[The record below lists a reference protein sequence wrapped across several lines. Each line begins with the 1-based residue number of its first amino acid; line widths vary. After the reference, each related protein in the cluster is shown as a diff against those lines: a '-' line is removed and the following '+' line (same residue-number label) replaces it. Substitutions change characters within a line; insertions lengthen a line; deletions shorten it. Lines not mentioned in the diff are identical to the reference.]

1 MRLGYLYSRYP
12 VISQTF
18 CDAEMLALEQ
28 RGLELVIG
36 SVYPPLTS
44 LRHEYIF
51 RLSTPIHYA
60 PPQEILRILER
71 NAKTSRKWPGDLVQ
85 QHEKKYGPAAKAQ
98 QRARNALYFAQFFA
112 RRGVD
117 HVHVHFANRAAH
129 TAVFV
134 KEISGIPFSVT
145 AHGQDFMKDLGSDD
159 LLREI
164 CAAAEFVA
172 AETEYSR
179 DLLRQR
185 CPESVAKIH
194 RVYNGIDLQRFPAP
208 DFEAARARHGEQA
221 MVAPYHLPRIVSVG
235 RLVAF
240 KGFDVL
246 IDACAELARRQIDFV
261 CDIIGDGPLRG
272 TLQAKI
278 EQLDLSSR
286 VNLLGALSQG
296 AVLEKL
302 RATDIF
308 ALASTT
314 DAQGATDVFPTVI
327 LEAMASARPVLSTR
341 LAGIPELVV
350 DGQTG
355 MLAPPGDSTALAQAL
370 EQLLREP
377 ELRLRFGHA
386 GRQRVEQHFRIEQT
400 VAPLVDLFQNNSAK
414 PVKSSQSR
422 ASHLPSRGF
431 GAASSEAGTAI
442 AYLIDRWP
450 DDQLPLLQR
459 EVEEM
464 KRRNAPILPFVCEL
478 DSNAKLNGAMERLA
492 PSFEFLPDPIVLE
505 AEWRTNPVLAQQ
517 LEEDRAQ
524 QSSRAPGAIFLRQG
538 RFALVLRKLVREKN
552 ISHIHAT
559 SSRALVC
566 ALMLKKLLGVTVSAT
581 IEPRSELP
589 REWIQNALS
598 ECVGGRL
605 SNRKLVEQ
613 YCRASVSDAISQQ
626 PWRLTETPYNDR
638 AFLVDKTTFRS
649 APRKIFGLITQKT
662 SLDLTTG
669 SAFWQQWAELLLGW
683 SGSDQ
688 KSKIEN
694 RK

>member
-18 CDAEMLALEQ
+18 CDAEMLALER
-28 RGLELVIG
+28 RGIELVIG

-44 LRHEYIF
+44 LRHEYIA
-51 RLSTPIHYA
+51 RLRAPIHYA

-71 NAKTSRKWPGDLVQ
+71 DAKTGRKWPRDLVE
-85 QHEKKYGPAAKAQ
+85 QHEGKYGPKAKAEL
-98 QRARNALYFAQFFA
+98 RARNALYFAEFFD
-112 RRGVD
+112 RDGVD

-129 TAVFV
+129 TALFL

-172 AETEYSR
+172 AETDYSR

-185 CPESVAKIH
+185 CPNSAAKIQ
-194 RVYNGIDLQRFPAP
+194 RVYNGIDLERFPEP
-208 DFEAARARHGEQA
+208 QPCNVNRI
-221 MVAPYHLPRIVSVG
+221 LRIVSVG
-235 RLVAF
+235 RLVPF
-240 KGFDVL
+240 KGFDDL
-246 IDACAELARRQIDFV
+246 IDACAELARRRIDFV
-261 CDIIGDGPLRG
+261 CDIIGDGPLREK
-272 TLQAKI
+272 LQAKI
-278 EQLDLSSR
+278 EQLDLSSQ
-286 VNLLGALSQG
+286 VNLLGSLSQG

-302 RATDIF
+302 QAADIF

-327 LEAMASARPVLSTR
+327 LEAMASARPIVSTR

-355 MLAPPGDSTALAQAL
+355 MLAPPGESTVLAQAL
-370 EQLLREP
+370 EQLLRDP
-377 ELRLRFGHA
+377 ELRWRFGHA
-386 GRQRVEQHFRIEQT
+386 GRARIEQHFRIEQT
-400 VAPLVDLFQNNSAK
+400 VASLVEMLERSCSRRPVGDASDSRSA
-414 PVKSSQSR
+414 
-422 ASHLPSRGF
+422 
-431 GAASSEAGTAI
+431 SEAGTKSNHHHASHSEAATV

-450 DDQLPLLQR
+450 DDELPLLER

-464 KRRNAPILPFVCEL
+464 KRRNVPILTFVCEL
-478 DSNAKLNGAMERLA
+478 NSTARLDGAMERVA
-492 PSFEFLPDPIVLE
+492 PSLRFLPDAMVLE
-505 AEWRTNPVLAQQ
+505 AEWRTNPALAQQ

-524 QSSRAPGAIFLRQG
+524 QSSRAPSAIFLRQG
-538 RFALVLRKLVREKN
+538 RFALALRKLIQEKN
-552 ISHIHAT
+552 VSHIHAT

-605 SNRKLVEQ
+605 SSRKLVEQ
-613 YCRASVSDAISQQ
+613 CCRASVSDATSQQ
-626 PWRLTETPYNDR
+626 PRRFTETPYNDR
-638 AFLVDKTTFRS
+638 LFFLDKTTFRS
-649 APRKIFGLITQKT
+649 APRKTLGLITQKT
-662 SLDLTTG
+662 HIDLTTG
-669 SAFWQQWAELLLGW
+669 SRFWQQWAELLLRW
-683 SGSDQ
+683 SGSDRR
-688 KSKIEN
+688 SKIQN
-694 RK
+694 PK